1 MSEKRIIRSKVTSRG
16 IIGLLLVIFVVAV
29 LSATCQAQ
37 GSRSDNYGQIWRNW
51 HELIHQVHL
60 GNTDQATVIAQ
71 ELMGLRPSPKVL
83 FDLANSDD
91 YAEKYEKLKA
101 MPQDAIIAELILLVD
116 SGRVVSL
123 TEKNWDEMMHYAMI
137 ANFDLAKGYGEALLK
152 LDPDPSQLLSLAE
165 SDRYGPPYR
174 NLVLMQRNTPL
185 RGVVNGILKLVEN
198 GRFLRRTEPERIH
211 KEVEMLAGTTRERML
226 ALKRLQD
233 SGEWA
238 VPIMIEVLCDPDR
251 KDEYSVIRWAM
262 PQLGQPAVNP
272 LLVVLQRCRDLNVR
286 LIVLDVLG
294 KIGYRRSL
302 AYIQQ
307 VIEDEKSTLELK
319 NAALSAF
326 DTIDSQDIAA
336 GKSAAV
342 LFENLADDLYNHLP
356 SLAVPADQDYA
367 NIWFWDERKGLIM
380 EQVLRGASDELMTMR
395 CCELAINSDAG
406 RADAISLWL
415 SAFFRLEAEGYQQ
428 PGYFGPDH
436 PDAGTYALT
445 AGPEYLHRVL
455 ARALDNRNR
464 PVALAAIETLQR
476 NAGQQSLLYEL
487 GVRQPLIDAMSYPD
501 REVRFS
507 AALAVGG
514 VMPNKNFEHS
524 NLVVPTLAET
534 LRQKGQR
541 YALVVIPDQEK
552 RNQLVGRLRDSG
564 EFTDVIAD
572 EFLSVAVEQARLA
585 PSLDLLVLANDI
597 KHPTLEESLEL
608 LKKDHR
614 LAFCPTIILS
624 HLQGIPKLRNLLQDH
639 PFMEVS
645 LDNVS
650 VEDMMIIAE
659 KVLYRNQAR
668 AFAADLADGYAIR
681 AAMILRQLALTDNN
695 ILPLKV
701 AEPALIEA
709 IRENRQEIQQAA
721 IVTLARMDSLE
732 AQRALANL
740 ALDET
745 VDMPTRL
752 LTFSNLAVSARKYGN
767 LLLTEQID
775 AMYNRIINSL
785 TVDSEL
791 RNLAAEAYG
800 SLNLPSTKISEL
812 IIGQKSRNNTAN

>member
-1 MSEKRIIRSKVTSRG
+1 MSKKRIIRRKITPRG
-16 IIGLLLVIFVVAV
+16 IIGLLLVIFALTV
-29 LSATCQAQ
+29 LPATSQAQ
-37 GSRSDNYGQIWRNW
+37 GSHSENYGQIWRNW
-51 HELIHQVHL
+51 HELMLKV
-60 GNTDQATVIAQ
+60 NTGDIDQAKIIAQ

-83 FDLANSDD
+83 FELAAGSD
-91 YAEKYEKLKA
+91 YADKYAKLKT
-101 MPQDAIIAELILLVD
+101 MPQDAAIAELTRLVD
-116 SGRVVSL
+116 SGRIVSL
-123 TEKNWDEMMHYAMI
+123 TDKNWDEMMHYAMI

-152 LDPDPSQLLSLAE
+152 LDPDPLQLLNLAE

-174 NLVLMQRNTPL
+174 NLVLMRKNTSL
-185 RGVVNGILKLVEN
+185 KNVVNGILELVEN
-198 GRFLRRTEPERIH
+198 GRFLRRTESERIR
-211 KEVEMLAGTTRERML
+211 KEVKMLAGTTRERML
-226 ALKRLQD
+226 ALTRLKD

-238 VPIMIEVLCDPDR
+238 VPIMIEALRDPDR
-251 KDEYSVIRWAM
+251 RDEYSVIKWAM
-262 PQLGQPAVNP
+262 PQLGKPAVNP
-272 LLVVLQRCRDLNVR
+272 LLVVLQQCRDLNAR

-294 KIGYRRSL
+294 KIGYRQSL

-307 VIEDEKSTLELK
+307 VVEDEKSPLELK

-326 DTIDSQDIAA
+326 GTIDFQNTAI

-356 SLAVPADQDYA
+356 SLAVPADQDQA
-367 NIWFWDERKGLIM
+367 NIWFWNVRNGLVM
-380 EQVLRGASDELMTMR
+380 EQVPRGAFDELMTMR

-428 PGYFGPDH
+428 PNYFGTDH

-487 GVRQPLIDAMSYPD
+487 GIRQPLIDAMSYPD

-507 AALAVGG
+507 AALTVGG
-514 VMPNKNFEHS
+514 VMPRKDFEHS
-524 NLVVPTLAET
+524 DLVVPTLAEA

-541 YALVVIPDQEK
+541 YALVAVPDQEK
-552 RNQLVGRLRDSG
+552 RNLLVGRLRDSG

-572 EFLSVAVEQARLA
+572 EFLSVAVEQARRA

-597 KHPTLEESLEL
+597 KHPSLEEALEL

-624 HLQGIPKLRNLLQDH
+624 HLQGIPTLRTLLKDH
-639 PFMEVS
+639 PFMEVGME
-645 LDNVS
+645 NVS
-650 VEDMMIIAE
+650 VEEMMTIAE
-659 KVLYRNQAR
+659 KILYRNQAR
-668 AFAADLADGYAIR
+668 AFADDLADGYAVR
-681 AAMILRQLALTDNN
+681 AAMILRRLALTDNN
-695 ILPLKV
+695 ILPLKA

-709 IRENRQEIQQAA
+709 IREKRQEIQQAA

-745 VDMPTRL
+745 VDMPIRL
-752 LTFSNLAVSARKYGN
+752 LTFRNLAVSARKYGN

-800 SLNLPSTKISEL
+800 SLNLPSAKISEL
-812 IIGQKSRNNTAN
+812 IIGQKSRNDTAN